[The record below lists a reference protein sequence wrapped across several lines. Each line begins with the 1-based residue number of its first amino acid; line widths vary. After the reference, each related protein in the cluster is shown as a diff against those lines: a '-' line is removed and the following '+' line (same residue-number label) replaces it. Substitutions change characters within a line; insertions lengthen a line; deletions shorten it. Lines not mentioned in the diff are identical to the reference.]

1 MGIFLASAGRLLMMG
16 LPMGLQFSI
25 TAIGTMMVQAAV
37 NLLGATYIAAFSA
50 GGKICNIVTL
60 LFPSLGVTLATYV
73 GQNMGAG
80 KIKRIRQGVRT
91 PRLSQSSP
99 ESSAVWRYL
108 SGAVRLQ
115 DSLLLIPPL
124 RSRPSVMN
132 ISMRRPGAIRFS
144 VPFSST
150 GTRFREWETGWC
162 HVGRR
167 LRAGSPGHHGNGSG
181 RTLRFPGNFPL

>member
-1 MGIFLASAGRLLMMG
+1 MMG

-25 TAIGTMMVQAAV
+25 TAIGTMMVQAASI
-37 NLLGATYIAAFSA
+37 LLELPICGFSA
-50 GGKICNIVTL
+50 AGKICNIVTL

-80 KIKRIRQGVRT
+80 KIKRIRQGVRIT
-91 PRLSQSSP
+91 QVITIIAGIVCGLAVFIWGGTASRLFVADPTGEIKAICDEYFHATAWCYPFLGSIFIYR
-99 ESSAVWRYL
+99 EHA
-108 SGAVRLQ
+108 SG
-115 DSLLLIPPL
+115 
-124 RSRPSVMN
+124 N
-132 ISMRRPGAIRFS
+132 GRRAGA
-144 VPFSST
+144 
-150 GTRFREWETGWC
+150 